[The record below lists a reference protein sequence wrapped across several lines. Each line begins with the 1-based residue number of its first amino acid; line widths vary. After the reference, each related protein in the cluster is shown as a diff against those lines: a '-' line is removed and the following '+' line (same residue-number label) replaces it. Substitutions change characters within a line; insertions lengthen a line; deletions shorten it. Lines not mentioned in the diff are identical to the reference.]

1 MSIKRIQPLL
11 IGELQ
16 AGTGVNDD
24 GITYIA
30 IGPITEDEESSIG
43 IDEIEARA
51 LHEWLGR
58 ALSATPVRNV
68 TNHE

>member
-1 MSIKRIQPLL
+1 MSLKQVHPLL

-16 AGTGVNDD
+16 AGICVNDD
-24 GITYIA
+24 GCRYIA
-30 IGPITEDEESSIG
+30 LGPISDDAESAIG

-58 ALSATPVRNV
+58 VLRV
-68 TNHE
+68 

>member
-1 MSIKRIQPLL
+1 MSIKQIHALL

-16 AGTGVNDD
+16 AGTCVNDE

-30 IGPITEDEESSIG
+30 IGPITDDDDSAVG

-58 ALSATPVRNV
+58 ALIPSEPTTDR
-68 TNHE
+68 

>member
-1 MSIKRIQPLL
+1 MSIERIHPLL

-16 AGTGVNDD
+16 AGTVVNEHDV
-24 GITYIA
+24 TYIA
-30 IGPITEDEESSIG
+30 IGPITEDDDSGIS

-58 ALSATPVRNV
+58 ALSITPSQ
-68 TNHE
+68 HD